1 MAIVAKFPN
10 VEGESGVEGY
20 AGWVD
25 IQSISEGVSSPTS
38 REGGGLSGGKSDLM
52 PITFTA
58 SSGKHIAGIVKG
70 GTGGKHFPKIEIE
83 FLLQTGEKLEKYR
96 SLTLEKAYI
105 ASWSFGASGEYKGSD
120 SFQVDVEK
128 ATWEYFVQ
136 DAAGGVK
143 SSGTASY
150 DMKTG
155 VTS

>member
-20 AGWVD
+20 TGWVD
-25 IQSISEGVSSPTS
+25 LQSISEGISSPVS
-38 REGGGLSGGKSDLM
+38 REGGGLSGGKSDLN
-52 PITFTA
+52 PISFTA
-58 SSGKHIAGIVKG
+58 ASGKHIAGIVKG
-70 GTGGKHFPKIEIE
+70 GTGGKHFDKVEIH

-96 SLTLEKAYI
+96 SLILEKAYI
-105 ASWSFGASGEYKGSD
+105 SGWSYGASGEYKGSD
-120 SFQVDVEK
+120 SFSVEVEK

-136 DAAGGVK
+136 DDKGGVK
-143 SSGTASY
+143 SSGTAAY